1 MSRIIYVDSENHCH
15 PYDDGTMTAV
25 ETDFFDGKCDAFI
38 EGYTYEVDDVGITI
52 YPHMPYNILKAYQI
66 QYEADQSEMEDM
78 KTALNTMEVH
88 VDG

>member
-25 ETDFFDGKCDAFI
+25 ETEFFDGKCDALV
-38 EGYTYEVDDVGITI
+38 EGYTIEVDDTGIAI
-52 YPHMPYNILKAYQI
+52 YPHKPYSILRAYQS
-66 QYEADQSEMEDM
+66 QYEADLVEMEDM
-78 KTALNTMEVH
+78 KTALNTMEVR